1 MVQKGQFDEERI
13 NILKM
18 TSLFI
23 KAFTVACM
31 MGVAQV
37 SGYCQLPVPLPAA

>member
-1 MVQKGQFDEERI
+1 MIQKDQFDGERI

-23 KAFTVACM
+23 NAFTVACM
-31 MGVAQV
+31 VGVAQV
-37 SGYCQLPVPLPAA
+37 SGY